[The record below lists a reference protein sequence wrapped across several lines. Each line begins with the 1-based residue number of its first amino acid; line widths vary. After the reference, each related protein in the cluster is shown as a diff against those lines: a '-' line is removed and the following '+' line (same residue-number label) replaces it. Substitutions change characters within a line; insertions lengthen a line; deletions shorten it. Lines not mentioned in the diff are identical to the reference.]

1 MSSTNEPW
9 QIQIDDQIY
18 QADDELLKI
27 WLIEGRIKP
36 TDKIRKTNQEWLEI
50 AQVLVI
56 QPAKKA
62 SPMPSHPINPIA
74 SSTTNPIANPTASHT
89 IAGNV
94 SVANISSEP
103 KQAEKMAPNPS
114 VETEVSR
121 KVAILEPI
129 FYRPEN
135 WQKYSKI
142 DCQNHQDVIPAY
154 VCPECGASF
163 CQGCA
168 KDHLVGGGYNK
179 ACQCQFC
186 GALCRAYPE
195 VREKILLLLEQNS
208 KSSLSDL
215 KIAFLYP
222 FGVGTAP
229 IAAFVVALTIGGFAF
244 PFFIGISIL
253 LRTIT
258 TITRDVASGNIKAN
272 PLGFDYSSFFTEV
285 LSFGALGLGVIL
297 VSFSPMFALCFGEL
311 KIFSILMPLAMIWGF
326 FYYPIALLVAGVT
339 ESFASVINP
348 LLGLETVKRIGK
360 GYYKHFLYLLA
371 LQLPTQVFAFLVASL
386 LIEGSKNAS
395 RFLTVFIMLMF
406 LGLIFAAPIFYT
418 NSVMAALIGRAIFKS
433 ADRLGIRTNATTKL

>member
-36 TDKIRKTNQEWLEI
+36 TDKIRKTNQDWLEV

-56 QPAKKA
+56 QPAKNVSPTTNHSA
-62 SPMPSHPINPIA
+62 SP
-74 SSTTNPIANPTASHT
+74 TTNHSASPIISANNSIT
-89 IAGNV
+89 
-94 SVANISSEP
+94 NISSET
-103 KQAEKMAPNPS
+103 KEAEKIVPKPS
-114 VETEVSR
+114 VETEVNR
-121 KVAILEPI
+121 KAAILEPI

-163 CQGCA
+163 CQNCS
-168 KDHLVGGGYNK
+168 KDHLVGGSYTK

-208 KSSLSDL
+208 KSSISDL
-215 KIAFLYP
+215 KLAFLYP
-222 FGVGTAP
+222 FGIGIAP
-229 IAAFVVALTIGGFAF
+229 IAVFIIALTLGGFAF
-244 PFFIGISIL
+244 PFFIGVGIL
-253 LRTIT
+253 LRTLT
-258 TITRDVASGNIKAN
+258 TITRDIASGNVKAS
-272 PLGFDYSSFFTEV
+272 PMGFDYSSFLTDV
-285 LSFGALGLGVIL
+285 LSFGGLGFGVIL
-297 VSFSPMFALCFGEL
+297 ISFSPMFALCFGEL
-311 KIFSILMPLAMIWGF
+311 KIFTILMPLAVIWGF

-348 LLGLETVKRIGK
+348 LLGFETIKRIGK

-371 LQLPTQVFAFLVASL
+371 LQLPTQLFAFLVANT
-386 LIEGSKNAS
+386 LIESSKSAGK
-395 RFLTVFIMLMF
+395 FLTGFIILML
-406 LGLIFAAPIFYT
+406 LGLISAAPIFYT

>member
-62 SPMPSHPINPIA
+62 SPMPSHP
-74 SSTTNPIANPTASHT
+74 TNPTTNPTASAIT
-89 IAGNV
+89 NPTAP
-94 SVANISSEP
+94 ANITVTNNSSEP
-103 KQAEKMAPNPS
+103 KQVEKIVSRPS
-114 VETEVSR
+114 PETEVSR

-222 FGVGTAP
+222 FGVGMAP
-229 IAAFVVALTIGGFAF
+229 IAAFIVALTIGGFAF
-244 PFFIGISIL
+244 PFFIGVGVL
-253 LRTIT
+253 LRAIT

-272 PLGFDYSSFFTEV
+272 PMGFDYSSFFTDV
-285 LSFGALGLGVIL
+285 LSFGALGFGVIL
-297 VSFSPMFALCFGEL
+297 ISFSPMFALCFGEL
-311 KIFSILMPLAMIWGF
+311 KIFSILMPLAVIWGF

-348 LLGLETVKRIGK
+348 LLGFETVKRIGK
-360 GYYKHFLYLLA
+360 AYYKHFLYLLA
-371 LQLPTQVFAFLVASL
+371 LQLPTQIFAFLVATL
-386 LIEGSKNAS
+386 LIEGSKDAGK
-395 RFLTVFIMLMF
+395 FLTVFIILMF
-406 LGLIFAAPIFYT
+406 VGLIFAAPIFYT

>member
-9 QIQIDDQIY
+9 QIQINDQIY

-27 WLIEGRIKP
+27 WLIEGRVKP
-36 TDKIRKTNQEWLEI
+36 TDKIRKTNQDWLEI

-56 QPAKKA
+56 QPAKNT
-62 SPMPSHPINPIA
+62 NPIA
-74 SSTTNPIANPTASHT
+74 SPIANAIASPTIPAKNSIT
-89 IAGNV
+89 
-94 SVANISSEP
+94 NISSEA
-103 KQAEKMAPNPS
+103 KQAEETISSTRP
-114 VETEVSR
+114 ETEVNR

-142 DCQNHQDVIPAY
+142 DCQNHQDVIPDY

-163 CQGCA
+163 CQACA
-168 KDHLVGGGYNK
+168 KDHIVGGGYNK

-208 KSSLSDL
+208 ESSISDL

-222 FGVGTAP
+222 FGVGMAP
-229 IAAFVVALTIGGFAF
+229 MAAFVVALAIGGFGF
-244 PFFIGISIL
+244 PFFISLGIL
-253 LRTIT
+253 LRVTT
-258 TITRDVASGNIKAN
+258 TITKDIALGNVKAS
-272 PLGFDYSSFFTEV
+272 PLGFDYSSFFTEI
-285 LSFGALGLGVIL
+285 LSFGALGLGVVLI
-297 VSFSPMFALCFGEL
+297 SFSPMFALCFGEL

-348 LLGLETVKRIGK
+348 LLGFETIKRIGK

-371 LQLPTQVFAFLVASL
+371 LQLPTQVFAFLVATL
-386 LIEGSKNAS
+386 LIEGSKNA
-395 RFLTVFIMLMF
+395 RAFLNVFIVLIF